1 MLTYVLEVSTDGPYQ
16 FGTVHRVVAAA
27 SNILIAVLVLRLSRN
42 VQNSRLTGIL
52 PQATATIS
60 VIGAALLLLGIPG
73 WLDFSISSLIAVGV
87 LAIQALWMLWVSTR
101 LHEQRYF
108 SPVLGRGGQIIG
120 AGMLLGILLVGVS
133 VFIPPLTIPHV
144 LVLGAGVFIGGGQW
158 LAWPLWFVILAWKL
172 RKAKAAPAKRGR
184 RAA

>member
-16 FGTVHRVVAAA
+16 FGIAHRVVAAA

-42 VQNSRLTGIL
+42 VENSRLTSIL
-52 PQATATIS
+52 PPATAAIS
-60 VIGAALLLLGIPG
+60 VLGAALLLLGIPG
-73 WLDFSISSLIAVGV
+73 WLDFATSSLIAVAV

-101 LHEQRYF
+101 LYEQDYF

-120 AGMLLGILLVGVS
+120 VGMLLGILLVGGS

-158 LAWPLWFVILAWKL
+158 LAWPLWFVILAWEM
-172 RKAKAAPAKRGR
+172 RQANAAPVKRGR